1 MIHQVLIFLKATENF
16 PNQHTTLCSY
26 SAYLYI
32 RRSCIVFFS
41 GVAIPNEHLLRLC
54 FDLCNVNPA
63 VPSVRSLLSHTRLE
77 AKRRQMGVTV
87 VPNIMQQ
94 IQNKHL
100 GIGHYPNS
108 NMWRSKGQWH
118 EKHLCRQLKRLRR
131 TLGHLSSVYCLTFDR
146 TGRLAFT
153 GADDMLVKCWNV
165 SDGRLLYTFRGG
177 AAEVSDMTVSHDNRM
192 LAVATLGE

>member
-1 MIHQVLIFLKATENF
+1 MA
-16 PNQHTTLCSY
+16 PNSHLFI
-26 SAYLYI
+26 L
-32 RRSCIVFFS
+32 
-41 GVAIPNEHLLRLC
+41 GVSIPKEHLLRLC

-63 VPSVRSLLSHTRLE
+63 VPSVRSLLSHARLE
-77 AKRRQMGVTV
+77 AKRRQGGLPL
-87 VPNIMQQ
+87 VPNVMQQ

-100 GIGHYPNS
+100 GIGHYPNL
-108 NMWRSKGQWH
+108 NIWTRKGDWH
-118 EKHLCRQLKRLRR
+118 KKHLCRQLKRLRK

-146 TGRLAFT
+146 TGSLAFT

-192 LAVATLGE
+192 LAVATLGKIFVILEQTKKVELLIPCSCS